1 MTMNTAHST
10 IIPKIIHYC
19 WFGGNPLPPLA
30 KKCIASWKKYLP
42 DYEIRQWDES
52 NYDVNKIPYIKEAY
66 AAKKFAFVSDY
77 ARFDILYNYG
87 GIYFDTDVEIISPL
101 DCIIS
106 AGSFMGCEN
115 KATPGATP
123 NLLGVA
129 PGLGLR
135 VNPGLGLGVTP
146 GLGLIRE
153 ILDNYSTLHFKRPD
167 GSLNQTTIVKYTTEI
182 LCKHGLVNTPDIHTV
197 AGINIYPCEYFC
209 PLDYNTGNLII
220 TKNTVSIHHYT
231 ASWKTKSDTIKQFI
245 AKLLGKRITTLLI
258 SVRRH
263 IKL

>member
-123 NLLGVA
+123 NKLGVA
-129 PGLGLR
+129 PGLGLG
-135 VNPGLGLGVTP
+135 VNPGRGR
-146 GLGLIRE
+146 IRE
-153 ILDNYSTLHFKRPD
+153 N
-167 GSLNQTTIVKYTTEI
+167 
-182 LCKHGLVNTPDIHTV
+182 LVN
-197 AGINIYPCEYFC
+197 
-209 PLDYNTGNLII
+209 
-220 TKNTVSIHHYT
+220 
-231 ASWKTKSDTIKQFI
+231 
-245 AKLLGKRITTLLI
+245 
-258 SVRRH
+258 
-263 IKL
+263 